1 MSEVNQ
7 TALYNQGVS
16 NAILDS
22 LNLIHDQNPS
32 HNPEKPTNEK
42 LTPMGKS
49 PENVEAS
56 QVKSI
61 NQELAGNSSLETQRA
76 R

>member
-1 MSEVNQ
+1 MSAGNR
-7 TALYNQGVS
+7 TSLYNKGVS

-32 HNPEKPTNEK
+32 HNPGKPTNEK
-42 LTPMGKS
+42 LAPIGHS

-56 QVKSI
+56 QVESL
-61 NQELAGNSSLETQRA
+61 NQELAGNSPSATERA
-76 R
+76 L

>member
-1 MSEVNQ
+1 MSAVNQ
-7 TALYNQGVS
+7 TALYNEGFS
-16 NAILDS
+16 NPILDS

-32 HNPEKPTNEK
+32 RNPEKPTNEK
-42 LTPMGKS
+42 LTPMGHS
-49 PENVEAS
+49 RQNFEAS
-56 QVKSI
+56 QVKSS